1 MLLNLRDHQL
11 KIIIHMFLHMNL
23 MVTIIQKSITDTY
36 RKRVKRIQTHTTIIQ
51 SNKNTKINK
60 TKKNK
65 TIASGNFKDF
75 LKAGM
80 EGEVGAMIKGSS

>member
-1 MLLNLRDHQL
+1 MANLKFIFCQLDLQICHHPDFLN
-11 KIIIHMFLHMNL
+11 IH
-23 MVTIIQKSITDTY
+23 
-36 RKRVKRIQTHTTIIQ
+36 IQTHTTIIQ